1 MPADEDKQPVKKNY
15 VGFIYA
21 FIIAAII
28 ASLFHLLIGP
38 NTYEYNILISAIF
51 TFIVFIASSYYSI
64 RTMDKQS
71 MIDAESQT
79 RLSNNKIWSKLSDT
93 WCSHYTKDTFCFL
106 FSFFSSMLLL
116 LTLFFSFFYIVFFG
130 INIAFVLAYFTS
142 TFSFFIFFIV
152 IFVRLGWI
160 KFEDIKPWFEKNI
173 ASKNGI
179 DCEKIL
185 KNFLC
190 GDEAE
195 KANNP

>member
-1 MPADEDKQPVKKNY
+1 
-15 VGFIYA
+15 
-21 FIIAAII
+21 
-28 ASLFHLLIGP
+28 
-38 NTYEYNILISAIF
+38 
-51 TFIVFIASSYYSI
+51 
-64 RTMDKQS
+64 
-71 MIDAESQT
+71 
-79 RLSNNKIWSKLSDT
+79 
-93 WCSHYTKDTFCFL
+93 
-106 FSFFSSMLLL
+106 MLLL

-130 INIAFVLAYFTS
+130 INIAFVLTYFTS

>member
-116 LTLFFSFFYIVFFG
+116 LTLFFSFFNIVFFG
-130 INIAFVLAYFTS
+130 INIAFVLTYFTS